1 MNITKAFC
9 LSIALL
15 GASNMQAI
23 TNSDFVI
30 QQDNTQINNYQTN
43 RPEASKRLFVSQ
55 AVEQQ
60 IAHIKQLLTNARL
73 AWMFENCFPNT
84 LDTTVHFDGKD
95 DTFVYTGD
103 IHAMW
108 LRDSGAQVWPYVQL
122 ANKDAKLKKMLAGVI
137 KRQFKCI
144 NIDPYANAFN
154 MNSEG
159 GEWMSDLTDMKP
171 ELHERKWEIDSLCY
185 PIRLAYHYWK
195 TTGDASIFSDE
206 WLTAIAKVL
215 KKYLQKQRKNY
226 MAERNLDF
234 DKVINRKNTRCLKYD
249 FAVKRGKPADVLP
262 LWVADMDFE
271 TSSYIEDAL
280 VERAKEG
287 IFGYSEVQ
295 TPYFE
300 ILANWMKLH
309 HNWEIQEDWLI
320 KTPGVVFALAMAV
333 KAYTQPGDSVL
344 IQLPVY
350 YPFSEVIQ
358 DNGRKVVSSN
368 LYQGEDN
375 RYHIDFQDF
384 EKKIVEEN
392 VKLFFLCNPHNPV
405 GRVWSA
411 EELEKIGDICVK
423 NGVTVVSDEI
433 HQDFVFKGK
442 HQVFAGLKKE
452 FQDISITCTSPS
464 KTFNLASMMI
474 SNIFIPNPE
483 LRRRFRKQLDAAG
496 TSQLGVLGLVATE
509 AAYSK
514 GEEWYQAMH
523 AYVEANINYTKEY
536 VEKYLPG
543 VKMTDLEGTYL
554 VWLDFRETG
563 LTVEELED
571 LILNKARLWLDS
583 GKIFGKAGEGFQ
595 RINVACPRATLTE
608 ALERIRK
615 AF

>member
-1 MNITKAFC
+1 
-9 LSIALL
+9 
-15 GASNMQAI
+15 
-23 TNSDFVI
+23 
-30 QQDNTQINNYQTN
+30 
-43 RPEASKRLFVSQ
+43 
-55 AVEQQ
+55 
-60 IAHIKQLLTNARL
+60 
-73 AWMFENCFPNT
+73 
-84 LDTTVHFDGKD
+84 
-95 DTFVYTGD
+95 
-103 IHAMW
+103 
-108 LRDSGAQVWPYVQL
+108 
-122 ANKDAKLKKMLAGVI
+122 
-137 KRQFKCI
+137 
-144 NIDPYANAFN
+144 
-154 MNSEG
+154 
-159 GEWMSDLTDMKP
+159 
-171 ELHERKWEIDSLCY
+171 
-185 PIRLAYHYWK
+185 
-195 TTGDASIFSDE
+195 
-206 WLTAIAKVL
+206 
-215 KKYLQKQRKNY
+215 
-226 MAERNLDF
+226 MATYNF
-234 DKVINRKNTRCLKYD
+234 DKIINRKGTNCLKYD
-249 FAVKRGKPADVLP
+249 YAVERGKPADVLP
-262 LWVADMDFE
+262 LWVADMDFTVSE
-271 TSSYIEDAL
+271 EITKSLHAAVDHGIYGYTQPKDAYYN
-280 VERAKEG
+280 A
-287 IFGYSEVQ
+287 I
-295 TPYFE
+295 T
-300 ILANWMKLH
+300 NWMEKN
-309 HNWEIQEDWLI
+309 HNWKTKREWIM
-320 KTPGVVFALAMAV
+320 KTPGVVFALGAAV
-333 KAYTQPGDSVL
+333 KAFTKPGDAVL
-344 IQLPVY
+344 IQNPVY
-350 YPFSEVIQ
+350 YPFTNIIRDNDRRVI
-358 DNGRKVVSSN
+358 DNTLVYEKRVTEGKSQYS
-368 LYQGEDN
+368 
-375 RYHIDFQDF
+375 IDYEDF
-384 EKKIVEEN
+384 ERKIVQEN
-392 VKLFFLCNPHNPV
+392 IKLFILCNPHNPV

-411 EELEKIGDICVK
+411 EELEKLGDICVK

-483 LRRRFRKQLDAAG
+483 LRRKFRKQLDAAG